1 MNAEKEIRRTNAWLQ
16 RRVRASQIPIDA
28 EPYINYQHQSPQR
41 WRNVLVKL
49 SVVAVIL
56 FAVGLVTCGLI
67 TLNLW
72 LAK

>member
-16 RRVRASQIPIDA
+16 RRVRASQVPVDA
-28 EPYINYQHQSPQR
+28 RPYIDYQYQSPQR

-72 LAK
+72 LAI

>member
-1 MNAEKEIRRTNAWLQ
+1 MSAEKEIRRTNAWLQ
-16 RRVRASQIPIDA
+16 RRVRASQVPVDA
-28 EPYINYQHQSPQR
+28 RPYIDYQYQSPQR

-72 LAK
+72 LAI